1 MLGVGKKSIVSKATT
16 TSESLRATIPG
27 DIVKELSLQ
36 VGDALDWDI
45 TTDKGKKYARI
56 RKLE

>member
-1 MLGVGKKSIVSKATT
+1 MQTVGKKSIVSKATT
-16 TSESLRATIPG
+16 TSASLRATIPE

-36 VGDALDWDI
+36 VGDALDWE
-45 TTDKGKKYARI
+45 TLTDKGKKYARI